1 MWCIAVHTTDWR
13 VDACGTFLAGREVT
27 RVLASVVGASAN
39 GTAGAVSAEGSE
51 VSVSLTVVALCAPTV
66 CDIVI
71 QLTFTVADNEILATD
86 ASLFDTSPK
95 CHHDCRIRFGFASF
109 GSSQPTWC
117 LTLDELRV
125 VCGITVRNFGE

>member
-1 MWCIAVHTTDWR
+1 M
-13 VDACGTFLAGREVT
+13 
-27 RVLASVVGASAN
+27 LASVAGASAN
-39 GTAGAVSAEGSE
+39 GTARVVPAEGSG
-51 VSVSLTVVALCAPTV
+51 VSLSLTVVALCALTV

-86 ASLFDTSPK
+86 ASLFDTSRK
-95 CHHDCRIRFGFASF
+95 CHHDCRIRFVFTSL

-125 VCGITVRNFGE
+125 VCGNTVRYFGA